1 MEHKEKRNGQF
12 IGKRNVEFSKED
24 LTIARWYLVKIKQML
39 GLDNINN
46 IDIKENKPLIELDD
60 DDENV
65 CVNYNIFL
73 HTKGNIYK
81 ENSNDWSKPFIS
93 RKTSQKNLPYVSIT
107 IYNKEGIKC
116 EGSNEVETQFE
127 VYLRFYGFYER
138 KYRCKNWVCYDNHK
152 HYGYAYSL
160 YTLFDESIIPSIEE
174 FITAYKPLI
183 GVKN

>member
-1 MEHKEKRNGQF
+1 MEHKEKRNGKF
-12 IGKRNVEFSKED
+12 IGKRDIEFSKED

-81 ENSNDWSKPFIS
+81 ENSHDWSKPFIS

-127 VYLRFYGFYER
+127 VYIRFYGFYER